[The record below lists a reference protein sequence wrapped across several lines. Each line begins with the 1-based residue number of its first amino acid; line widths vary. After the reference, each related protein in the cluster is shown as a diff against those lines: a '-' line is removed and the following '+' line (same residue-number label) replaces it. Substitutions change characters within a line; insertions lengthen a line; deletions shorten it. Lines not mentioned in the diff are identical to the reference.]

1 MLYSMAR
8 NMWCKLWCKLNI
20 ISGDGGTLMHICR
33 TFEQL
38 LSSVHIRLY
47 LHLVKIGVQPLQIAF
62 PWLQLG
68 FVGTLEVDQ
77 ILLLWDRI
85 IGGYS
90 LLLLR
95 IVFFDLYKHPICH

>member
-1 MLYSMAR
+1 
-8 NMWCKLWCKLNI
+8 
-20 ISGDGGTLMHICR
+20 MHICR